1 MMLIVWY
8 VALMVA
14 GDFIAYFVGE
24 LAEYE
29 FGSQVSLVVFLALYF
44 AMLWAAWLIAVRV
57 TEPRKAR
64 RLANAK
70 A

>member
-8 VALMVA
+8 VLFMVI
-14 GDFIAYFVGE
+14 GDLIAYFLGG

-44 AMLWAAWLIAVRV
+44 AMLWLAWLGAVRV
-57 TEPRKAR
+57 TEPRKAS
-64 RLANAK
+64 LAHAR
-70 A
+70 